1 MKKHLVVLSA
11 LVPAFVLCAC
21 GNDAPPPKPTAKP
34 SAPTQQKAAPAPQA
48 APAPAV
54 QPAPP
59 AQQAANANPNDL
71 LAARVKKALEAG
83 SLQAAGVD
91 VTAASGVVS
100 LFGTVPS
107 NDEKTRAA
115 RLAAKV
121 EGVKSVDNRLVVIRG
136 S

>member
-1 MKKHLVVLSA
+1 MKKHLALLSA
-11 LVPAFVLCAC
+11 LALCAC
-21 GNDAPPPKPTAKP
+21 GSDAPPAKP
-34 SAPTQQKAAPAPQA
+34 AVKASAPMQQKVEPAPQA

-54 QPAPP
+54 QPVAP
-59 AQQAANANPNDL
+59 AQHAANANPNNL
-71 LAARVKKALEAG
+71 LAARVRKALDDGA
-83 SLQAAGVD
+83 LQAAGID

-115 RLAAKV
+115 RLATKV
-121 EGVKSVDNRLVVIRG
+121 EGVKSVDNRLVVVRG

>member
-1 MKKHLVVLSA
+1 MKKSLVAVAVLTLSA
-11 LVPAFVLCAC
+11 C
-21 GNDAPPPKPTAKP
+21 GESAPPPKPAPKP
-34 SAPTQQKAAPAPQA
+34 SAPMQQKAEPVPQA

-54 QPAPP
+54 QPAPS
-59 AQQAANANPNDL
+59 AQQAANANPNTL
-71 LAARVKKALEAG
+71 LAERVKKALETA

-107 NDEKTRAA
+107 NEEKTRAA
-115 RLAAKV
+115 RIAAKV
-121 EGVKSVDNRLVVIRG
+121 EGVKSVENKLVVVRG

>member
-1 MKKHLVVLSA
+1 MKKHLVVLST
-11 LVPAFVLCAC
+11 LVPAFVLGSC
-21 GNDAPPPKPTAKP
+21 GSDAPPPKPAPKA
-34 SAPTQQKAAPAPQA
+34 SAPMQQKAAPAPQA